1 MSRQTVAW
9 VILLGVFVLV
19 LIGRSFIGHG
29 MGRVYV
35 KEVSNAYVQASVP
48 DLGTTQAPEEATW
61 VKAVSADAED
71 FATEEQRA
79 NVIAWTSEKVVD
91 PVEYFADPAGITLSW
106 PKTIGLWIAA
116 FFTLAIFSF
125 LYRDNPIYKF
135 AESCVV
141 GVSAAYWMVVGFW
154 TMIMPNLVGKLAPG
168 FVAANFVPGLEGK
181 DADYWYI
188 IPTIFGLLMLM
199 RLSPKGG
206 WLSLWTL
213 GFIVG
218 TTAALRMVHY
228 IESDFLSQM
237 RATVLPLWAIVEVNG
252 QVDYYSTIW
261 ASLRN
266 LTIVIGVL
274 TCLTYFFF
282 SFEHKG
288 AVGRVARVGIW
299 FLMITFGAAFGF
311 TVMGRIALLAARFEF
326 LFDDWLW
333 FIDPMHQRTL
343 AAAASMI
350 GL

>member
-1 MSRQTVAW
+1 MSRQTVVWA
-9 VILLGVFVLV
+9 ILLGVFVLV
-19 LIGRSFIGHG
+19 LVGRSFIGHG
-29 MGRVYV
+29 MARVYV
-35 KEVSNAYVQASVP
+35 KDVSNAYVQANVP
-48 DLGTTQAPEEATW
+48 ALGETEVPEEATW
-61 VKAVSADAED
+61 VEATSADAED
-71 FATEEQRA
+71 FSTEEQRA
-79 NVIAWTSEKVVD
+79 NVIAWTSEKIVD
-91 PVEYFADPAGITLSW
+91 PVIYFADPTGISLSW

-116 FFTLAIFSF
+116 FFTFAIFSF

-135 AESCVV
+135 AECCVV
-141 GVSAAYWMVVGFW
+141 GVSAGYWMVVGFW
-154 TMIMPNLVGKLAPG
+154 TMIVPNLVGKLAPS
-168 FVAANFVPGLEGK
+168 FVAAHFVPGLK
-181 DADYWYI
+181 DASPDYWYI
-188 IPTIFGLLMLM
+188 IPAIFGVLMLM

-252 QVDYYSTIW
+252 QVDYYSTVW

-288 AVGRVARVGIW
+288 VVGRIARVGIW

-350 GL
+350 GF